1 MLMEYRPKEEGPEY
15 PPPPPF
21 VPLTSTTYQTQLPAL
36 FHAFFASRIDSGQ
49 GLADDVF
56 DPPHSQI
63 GSLGQIVIKNPPAM
77 KKRPEIKKK
86 EKLVK
91 PVYVP
96 FLSLLP
102 LLLPLV

>member
-1 MLMEYRPKEEGPEY
+1 
-15 PPPPPF
+15 
-21 VPLTSTTYQTQLPAL
+21 VPLSATTYQTQLPAL
-36 FHAFFASRIDSGQ
+36 FHSFFASRIDSGQ

-56 DPPHSQI
+56 DAPHSQI

-91 PVYVP
+91 VV
-96 FLSLLP
+96 
-102 LLLPLV
+102 